1 MDIKSDEHNLHDY
14 EETKLI
20 VREKIFTLHFDDP
33 SSKTLAKQDSKH
45 GPQVTE
51 KNEKSQDE
59 DIQNTSSE
67 PLSTDFVMTEPLG
80 IKVSQAD
87 DNGEYQAISHP
98 LENEIQENSQQPD
111 SIFHPLETENQ
122 ENSQQPSSIS
132 HSLETEAQEYSQQ
145 PASISHPLETEIQMN
160 NQQPSSIS
168 HPLETETQENN
179 QQPSNISHPLETE
192 TQENSQQPS
201 NSEMSIG
208 SKLLFS
214 VASLGAGGLL
224 ASTLLGSSDQANT
237 DQDFVTMEPLGIEVS
252 QADDNGDYQAISH
265 PLETESQV
273 NSQQPSSIFHPLETE
288 NQEYSQQP
296 ASISHPLETETQEN
310 NQHPSNISHPLET
323 ETQENNQ
330 QLSSSEVS
338 IGRNL
343 LLSVASLGGGGLLAR
358 TFFGTSEQAYID
370 RDLPKSESHFQL
382 KIICL
387 LWTVIATTNCLNC
400 LIHCY
405 GCSKP
410 VTIVYTSFLWVL
422 CYLILRQLD

>member
-1 MDIKSDEHNLHDY
+1 MCEKPAWILMDIKSDEHNLHDY

-192 TQENSQQPS
+192 TQEN
-201 NSEMSIG
+201 
-208 SKLLFS
+208 
-214 VASLGAGGLL
+214 
-224 ASTLLGSSDQANT
+224 
-237 DQDFVTMEPLGIEVS
+237 
-252 QADDNGDYQAISH
+252 
-265 PLETESQV
+265 
-273 NSQQPSSIFHPLETE
+273 
-288 NQEYSQQP
+288 
-296 ASISHPLETETQEN
+296 
-310 NQHPSNISHPLET
+310 
-323 ETQENNQ
+323 NQ

-422 CYLILRQLD
+422 CYLILRQLDWTFEFWSLFLLKI